1 MISVNLYFECAPCK
15 IYLDKRIAKIT
26 DITGHIKLHCDLEKR
41 INIVQCQYLRLR
53 RQTII
58 ISPYYRL
65 SSFQAFAKEGAKVI
79 ATDINEAKLKELE
92 AESPS
97 GCLALI

>member
-1 MISVNLYFECAPCK
+1 MPG
-15 IYLDKRIAKIT
+15 R
-26 DITGHIKLHCDLEKR
+26 LEGKVCVCTASAQGIGR
-41 INIVQCQYLRLR
+41 ATAL
-53 RQTII
+53 
-58 ISPYYRL
+58 
-65 SSFQAFAKEGAKVI
+65 AFAKEGAKVI

>member
-1 MISVNLYFECAPCK
+1 
-15 IYLDKRIAKIT
+15 
-26 DITGHIKLHCDLEKR
+26 
-41 INIVQCQYLRLR
+41 
-53 RQTII
+53 
-58 ISPYYRL
+58 L